1 MLLYTLILEESFK
14 LEELRKWARVG
25 PGLVGGKMS
34 LPKYDSLFNP
44 LLEAIK
50 KLGGS
55 ASISELDEE
64 VAKSLHLTD
73 EEISQPHDER
83 RTELQ
88 YRLAWART
96 YLKAYG
102 LLDNSERGVWVLT
115 PKGKD
120 TDAVDQRQVVRF
132 VNEQSRVKKGKLT
145 VKNSVSTVDVEVAEV
160 AETVLEEK
168 WREALL
174 AELLN
179 LSPAAFER
187 LSQRLLRESG
197 FVEVRV
203 TGRSGD
209 GGIDGVGIVR
219 LGGLL
224 GFPILFQCKRY
235 RDSVGSDVVRD
246 FRGAMIG
253 RADRGL
259 IITTGT
265 FSRDAKIEATRD
277 GAPPIDLVD
286 GEQLLDK
293 LKELHLGVNVKMIEQ
308 VSVVPEFF
316 KEI

>member
-1 MLLYTLILEESFK
+1 
-14 LEELRKWARVG
+14 
-25 PGLVGGKMS
+25 MS
-34 LPKYDSLFNP
+34 IPRYDELFNP
-44 LLEAIK
+44 LLEAMK

-55 ASISELDEE
+55 ASVSELNEEVTKSLNLTDEE
-64 VAKSLHLTD
+64 VA
-73 EEISQPHDER
+73 EPRNER
-83 RTELQ
+83 MTVLQ
-88 YRLAWART
+88 YRLAWTRS

-115 PKGKD
+115 PRGKEA
-120 TDAVDQRQVVRF
+120 DAVDPRQIVRF
-132 VNEQSRVKKGKLT
+132 VQERSRSKKGKLA
-145 VKNSVSTVDVEVAEV
+145 VKNSESPIGPEIVEVAE
-160 AETVLEEK
+160 AVLEEN
-168 WREALL
+168 WREELL
-174 AELLN
+174 ARLLE

-197 FVEVRV
+197 FVEVKV

-235 RDSVGSDVVRD
+235 SGSVGPGVIRD
-246 FRGAMIG
+246 FRGAMMG

-259 IITTGT
+259 VITTGT

-293 LKELHLGVNVKMIEQ
+293 LKELRLGIAVKMIEQ
-308 VSVVPEFF
+308 VSVLPEFF

>member
-1 MLLYTLILEESFK
+1 MPKWIDESK
-14 LEELRKWARVG
+14 AQNIC
-25 PGLVGGKMS
+25 LVEGKVMAI
-34 LPKYDSLFNP
+34 PKFDELFNP
-44 LLEAIK
+44 LLEAMK

-55 ASISELDEE
+55 ATVSELNEEVTKSLNLTDEE
-64 VAKSLHLTD
+64 VAVQRNDRMTV
-73 EEISQPHDER
+73 
-83 RTELQ
+83 LQ
-88 YRLAWART
+88 YRLTWTRS

-115 PKGKD
+115 PKGND
-120 TDAVDQRQVVRF
+120 IDVVDPRQIVRF
-132 VNEQSRVKKGKLT
+132 VQEQSRVKKGKLA
-145 VKNSVSTVDVEVAEV
+145 VKNSESPIGPEIVEVAE
-160 AETVLEEK
+160 AVLEEN
-168 WREALL
+168 WRE
-174 AELLN
+174 ELLSR
-179 LSPAAFER
+179 LLDLAPDAFER
-187 LSQRLLRESG
+187 LCQRLLRESG

-235 RDSVGSDVVRD
+235 RGGVGASTIRD

-259 IITTGT
+259 VITTGT

-277 GAPPIDLVD
+277 GAPPIDLID

-293 LKELHLGVNVKMIEQ
+293 LKELRLGITVKMVEQ
-308 VSVVPEFF
+308 ISVLPDFF

>member
-1 MLLYTLILEESFK
+1 
-14 LEELRKWARVG
+14 
-25 PGLVGGKMS
+25 MS

-55 ASISELDEE
+55 ASISELNEE

-83 RTELQ
+83 GTELQ
-88 YRLAWART
+88 YRLSWART

-120 TDAVDQRQVVRF
+120 TDAVDQRQVARF
-132 VNEQSRVKKGKLT
+132 VNEQGRVKKGKLT
-145 VKNSVSTVDVEVAEV
+145 VKNSVSTVDVEVAEL

-203 TGRSGD
+203 TGRTGD

-224 GFPILFQCKRY
+224 GFPVLFQCKRY
-235 RDSVGSDVVRD
+235 RDSVGPGVVRD

-265 FSRDAKIEATRD
+265 FSRDAKVEATRD

-293 LKELHLGVNVKMIEQ
+293 LKELGLGVNIKKIEQ